1 MPYVF
6 KKGFVNTLE
15 NIKNGKELDMNEP
28 MYFNLSKK
36 KGEEGYTSEH
46 RVEFKFKRKI
56 PILAYSFEIQRTPDE
71 EKQVIE
77 NEREPLPEDQVPN
90 NRAYMY
96 IYSYNMNDGKQV
108 QMNYMHWS
116 KMPEL
121 DKAPSKCFRWRDGG
135 SVITDRFDLKL

>member
-1 MPYVF
+1 MNNELLGSTYNYQDAKKMPYAF

-56 PILAYSFEIQRTPDE
+56 PILAYSFEI
-71 EKQVIE
+71 
-77 NEREPLPEDQVPN
+77 
-90 NRAYMY
+90 
-96 IYSYNMNDGKQV
+96 
-108 QMNYMHWS
+108 
-116 KMPEL
+116 
-121 DKAPSKCFRWRDGG
+121 
-135 SVITDRFDLKL
+135 